1 MNTQPDFDI
10 TRLQRYLENAAPSVG
25 VIRSAEKFAGGQSNP
40 TYLLQA
46 EEGQYVL
53 RSKPKGKLLKSAHA
67 VEREFRVMEALAHS
81 PVPVPSVLCL
91 CEDLEVIGAVFF
103 VMSYEDGPIF
113 WDPALP
119 ELNLDERGTL
129 YRDEIRVLAALHS
142 LDPTGIGLTDFGRPG
157 SYFERQIKR
166 WTGQYR
172 ASETTSIGAMESLM
186 LWLSQHTPN
195 DDGQSALIHGDYRLD
210 NLIMTYEKTSIQ
222 AVIDWELSTLG
233 HPFADLAYFC
243 MCLRMPNHEQI
254 RGLAGV
260 DRPALGIP
268 EESEIVRQ
276 YCTLRGIEAISN
288 WPFYLAFSFFRLAAI
303 CQGVLKRAL
312 DGNASSEQAVRVG
325 ALTPLLAEMGFNI
338 SMTGGDNL

>member
-186 LWLSQHTPN
+186 LWLSQHTPD

-268 EESEIVRQ
+268 EESEIVHQ

>member
-1 MNTQPDFDI
+1 
-10 TRLQRYLENAAPSVG
+10 
-25 VIRSAEKFAGGQSNP
+25 
-40 TYLLQA
+40 
-46 EEGQYVL
+46 
-53 RSKPKGKLLKSAHA
+53 
-67 VEREFRVMEALAHS
+67 MEALAHS
-81 PVPVPSVLCL
+81 PIPVPSVLCL

-186 LWLSQHTPN
+186 LWLSQHTPD

-268 EESEIVRQ
+268 EESEIVHQ

-288 WPFYLAFSFFRLAAI
+288 WPFYLVFSFFRLAAI

>member
-10 TRLQRYLENAAPSVG
+10 TRLQRYLENTSPSV
-25 VIRSAEKFAGGQSNP
+25 VAIRSAEKFAGGQSNP

-186 LWLSQHTPN
+186 LWLSQHTPD

-268 EESEIVRQ
+268 EESEIIRQ
-276 YCTLRGIEAISN
+276 YCAFRGIEAISN
-288 WPFYLAFSFFRLAAI
+288 WPFYLVFSFFRLAAI

>member
-25 VIRSAEKFAGGQSNP
+25 AIRSAEKFAGGQSNP

-268 EESEIVRQ
+268 EESEIVHQ

>member
-210 NLIMTYEKTSIQ
+210 NLIMKYEKTSIQ

-276 YCTLRGIEAISN
+276 YCTLRGIEVISN

-325 ALTPLLAEMGFNI
+325 ALTPCLPRWDSTFR
-338 SMTGGDNL
+338 

>member
-276 YCTLRGIEAISN
+276 YCTLRGIEVISN

>member
-25 VIRSAEKFAGGQSNP
+25 AIRSAEKFAGGQSNP

-186 LWLSQHTPN
+186 LWLSQHTPD

-210 NLIMTYEKTSIQ
+210 NLIMKYEKTSIQ

-268 EESEIVRQ
+268 EESEIVHQ

>member
-276 YCTLRGIEAISN
+276 YCTLRGIEVISN

-312 DGNASSEQAVRVG
+312 DGNASSEQAVKVG
-325 ALTPLLAEMGFNI
+325 ALTPLLAEMGLNI
-338 SMTGGDNL
+338 AMTRGDNL

>member
-186 LWLSQHTPN
+186 LWLSQHTPD

-276 YCTLRGIEAISN
+276 YCTLRGIEVISN

-312 DGNASSEQAVRVG
+312 DGNASSEQAVKVG
-325 ALTPLLAEMGFNI
+325 ALTPLLAEMGLNI
-338 SMTGGDNL
+338 AMTRGDNL

>member
-260 DRPALGIP
+260 DRPALEIP

-276 YCTLRGIEAISN
+276 YCTLRGIEVISN

>member
-1 MNTQPDFDI
+1 MNTQPDLDI
-10 TRLQRYLENAAPSVG
+10 RCLQDYLEPVIPQIG
-25 VIRSAEKFAGGQSNP
+25 KIRSAEKFTGGQSNP
-40 TYLLQA
+40 TYLLRT
-46 EEGQYVL
+46 EESQYVL

-67 VEREFRVMEALAHS
+67 VEREFRVMGALAET

-91 CEDLEVIGAVFF
+91 CEDVDVIGSVFF
-103 VMSYEDGPIF
+103 VMSYEDGPIY
-113 WDPALP
+113 WNPTLP
-119 ELNLDERGTL
+119 ELNRDERAAL

-142 LDPTGIGLTDFGRPG
+142 LDPASIGMADFGRPG

-166 WTGQYR
+166 WTDQYR
-172 ASETTSIGAMESLM
+172 ASETTSIDAMESLM
-186 LWLSQHTPN
+186 QWLVQQMPD

-210 NLIMTYEKTSIQ
+210 NLIMTHDKVRIQ

-260 DRPALGIP
+260 DRTVLGIP
-268 EESEIVRQ
+268 EEADIIRQ
-276 YCTLRGIEAISN
+276 YCTLRGIDDIDD

-303 CQGVLKRAL
+303 CQGVLKRSL
-312 DGNASSEQAVRVG
+312 DGNASSEQAVKVG
-325 ALTPLLAEMGFNI
+325 GLTPLLAEMGLNI
-338 SMTGGDNL
+338 AMTGGD

>member
-1 MNTQPDFDI
+1 MNTQPDLDI
-10 TRLQRYLENAAPSVG
+10 RCLQDYLEPVIPQIG
-25 VIRSAEKFAGGQSNP
+25 KIRSAEKFTGGQSNP
-40 TYLLQA
+40 TYLLRT
-46 EEGQYVL
+46 EESQYVL

-67 VEREFRVMEALAHS
+67 VEREFRVMDALAES

-91 CEDLEVIGAVFF
+91 CEDVDVIGSVFF
-103 VMSYEDGPIF
+103 VMSYEDGPIY
-113 WDPALP
+113 WNPTLP
-119 ELNLDERGTL
+119 ELNRDERAAL

-142 LDPTGIGLTDFGRPG
+142 LDPASIGMADFGRPG

-166 WTGQYR
+166 WTDQYR
-172 ASETTSIGAMESLM
+172 ASETTSIDAMESLM
-186 LWLSQHTPN
+186 QWLVQQMPD

-210 NLIMTYEKTSIQ
+210 NLIMTHDKVRIQ

-260 DRPALGIP
+260 DRAVLGIP
-268 EESEIVRQ
+268 EEADIIHQ
-276 YCTLRGIEAISN
+276 YCTLRGIDDIDH

-312 DGNASSEQAVRVG
+312 DGNASSEQALKVG
-325 ALTPLLAEMGFNI
+325 ALAPLLAKMGLNI
-338 SMTGGDNL
+338 VMTGEN

>member
-186 LWLSQHTPN
+186 LWLSQHTPD

-276 YCTLRGIEAISN
+276 YCTLRGIEVISN